1 MVGGGQGNV
10 VTAQYSFIGGGNGNT
25 INAPMAT
32 IGGGGQHTITFTGA
46 EGTIAGGHVNRIEA
60 YVAAILG
67 GHDNI
72 VGPGGE
78 ASAIGGGRN
87 NMIDDRLAAIMGG
100 QNNLI
105 TPHSPH
111 AAIGGGELNTVNA
124 SHGTIPGGDML
135 ITNPSYAQS
144 AMGFFNAPRGM
155 VPVRPMAPA
164 LTNDPLFMVGNG
176 DILAGARSNAFE
188 VSYNGHSVV
197 YDENGS
203 GGAGV
208 GLFRAA
214 IEGATYTDNVI
225 YGWAEV
231 AANGTVICNDFGI
244 ASIQHPAA
252 GVYRVTLNM
261 TDPTGMA
268 VIIDCGAAVATIGT
282 GTNPGTALPL
292 APPVGFQCAQIFTTN
307 IRNNIF
313 DVFITQRNPAT
324 GDCDMGVDLPFKFHV
339 TGRPN

>member
-1 MVGGGQGNV
+1 MHSMVGGGQGNV

-188 VSYNGHSVV
+188 VSYNGHSTV
-197 YDENGS
+197 YGVNGTGS
-203 GGAGV
+203 GN
-208 GLFRAA
+208 AA
-214 IEGATYTDNVI
+214 IEGATYVDNII
-225 YGWAEV
+225 YAWGDI
-231 AANGTVICNDFGI
+231 AAGGGINSDFGVL
-244 ASIQHPAA
+244 SVTGGG
-252 GVYRVTLNM
+252 GVYDVTINI
-261 TDPTGMA
+261 TDPQKSDNTQQRLYYGNC
-268 VIIDCGAAVATIGT
+268 CG
-282 GTNPGTALPL
+282 
-292 APPVGFQCAQIFTTN
+292 
-307 IRNNIF
+307 
-313 DVFITQRNPAT
+313 
-324 GDCDMGVDLPFKFHV
+324 
-339 TGRPN
+339 